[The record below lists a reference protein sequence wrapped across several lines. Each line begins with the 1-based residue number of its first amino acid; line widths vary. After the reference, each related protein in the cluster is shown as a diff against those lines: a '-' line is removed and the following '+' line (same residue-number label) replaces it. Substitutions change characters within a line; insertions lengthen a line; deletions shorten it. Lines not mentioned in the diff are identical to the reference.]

1 MSTNL
6 PIALITR
13 ARYVAIPMF
22 DDAIRLRINQVH
34 VVQVNGEV
42 HAVPGADDGLWCRP
56 CANVGAFD

>member
-13 ARYVAIPMF
+13 ARYVVIPMF

-42 HAVPGADDGLWCRP
+42 HAVPGADDGLWC
-56 CANVGAFD
+56 